1 MLSITTENQIKRE
14 WERKAEHLDFQPD
27 PERRVRMGIDADTT
41 VRIVEITGNAEYFK
55 AIGYLSTWNLS
66 HAHCEI
72 IGGVYDG
79 NPEIIATYRRHADGP
94 ITYQIGAVWHGTH
107 FGFHS

>member
-1 MLSITTENQIKRE
+1 MTYN
-14 WERKAEHLDFQPD
+14 PD
-27 PERRVRMGIDADTT
+27 RTIRFGIPADTVT
-41 VRIVEITGNAEYFK
+41 AIAEITGNEAFFH
-55 AIGYLSTWNLS
+55 AVGYLSTWSLS

-94 ITYQIGAVWHGTH
+94 ITYQIGAVWHGDH